1 MASGGQQGK
10 NNLLRIALTFV
21 IAASGG
27 IGFALLRVPLHWVLG
42 PAAVLL
48 IAERFLKGKLYWP
61 MAIRNAGLIPI
72 GYTLGTSMTAAT
84 LAEMGRQLPSMLLST
99 VLILLFSFL
108 LSCAA
113 ARITGIPLRSIVTGS
128 IPGGLS
134 QMLVLGEELKGVDI
148 TVVTLF
154 QVTRLMGV
162 VFLVPLIALGPMF
175 SGSSGAAVDAGT
187 EQGPDWTVGLA
198 LLYFIVTVAGAL
210 VGKRLKLP
218 TAYLL
223 GPIIAT
229 AALVIA
235 GVPAPNLPAP
245 ILDMAQITMGAYLGF
260 MLKPAG
266 MKEKRNMMLA
276 AASTGFFLILFSMA
290 SAFVLTSWHGVPYLT
305 AFIALAPG
313 GMDQMG
319 ILAQEARASLA
330 IVTSYQMFRIFF
342 ILFVV
347 PPVLK
352 KLFATR
358 WFQRIERWPMRHG
371 GEGWRDGY
379 GGGKKRGL

>member
-1 MASGGQQGK
+1 MSSEGQQGAD
-10 NNLLRIALTFV
+10 NLMRIALTFA

-48 IAERFLKGKLYWP
+48 IMERFLKGKLYWP

-84 LAEMGRQLPSMLLST
+84 LAEMGRQLPSMLLAT

-108 LSCAA
+108 FSCMAA
-113 ARITGIPLRSIVTGS
+113 HITGISLRSIVTGS

-134 QMLVLGEELKGVDI
+134 QMLILGEELKGVDV

-154 QVTRLMGV
+154 QVMRLMGV
-162 VFLVPLIALGPMF
+162 VFLVPLIALSPIF
-175 SGSSGAAVDAGT
+175 SGGSRAAMDVGS
-187 EQGPDWTVGLA
+187 EQGPDWTMGLA

-210 VGKRLKLP
+210 VGKHLKLP

-223 GPIIAT
+223 GPIIGT

-235 GVPAPNLPAP
+235 GVPAPDLPTP
-245 ILDMAQITMGAYLGF
+245 ILDIAQITMGAYLGLT
-260 MLKPAG
+260 LKPADI
-266 MKEKRNMMLA
+266 KEKRKMMLA
-276 AASTGFFLILFSMA
+276 AAAMGFSLILFSMA
-290 SAFVLTSWHGVPYLT
+290 AAFVLTSLHGVPYLT

-358 WFQRIERWPMRHG
+358 WFQRIERWQMRHG
-371 GEGWRDGY
+371 G
-379 GGGKKRGL
+379 